1 MGVWYIEDIISY
13 EGIITL
19 DIPNVEVTV
28 IELTG
33 IGKYYMVTGYLDLS
47 NMQSINEI
55 NMREY
60 IDLGGGVYKK
70 YLTYKYRG
78 EQLDPIIML
87 TPKYFTPNDNY
98 KLTLTLLT
106 GTSLQIPYKL
116 LLFKYNYREV

>member
-1 MGVWYIEDIISY
+1 MVVWYIEDIVPY
-13 EGIITL
+13 EGTIML
-19 DIPNVEVTV
+19 DTPNVEVTV
-28 IELTG
+28 IELTD

-47 NMQSINEI
+47 NMLSINEI
-55 NMREY
+55 DMKEY
-60 IDLGGGVYKK
+60 IDLGEGVYKK

-106 GTSLQIPYKL
+106 GTSLQIPYKI

>member
-1 MGVWYIEDIISY
+1 MTVWYIENIVPY
-13 EGIITL
+13 EGMITL
-19 DIPNVEVTV
+19 DTPNVEVTV

-33 IGKYYMVTGYLDLS
+33 VGKYYMITGYLDLS

>member
-1 MGVWYIEDIISY
+1 VVVWYIEEIVPY
-13 EGIITL
+13 EGTITL
-19 DIPNVEVTV
+19 DTPSVEVTV
-28 IELTG
+28 IELTN

-47 NMQSINEI
+47 DMLSVNEI
-55 NMREY
+55 DMKEY
-60 IDLGGGVYKK
+60 IDLGEGTYKK

-98 KLTLTLLT
+98 KLTLTLVS
-106 GTSLQIPYKL
+106 GTSLQIPYKI